1 MALPSIYQ
9 DAALRNVTRCCG
21 GRARFGVGFDVA
33 GAAAP
38 VRVALSLADA
48 RFLADELAGYLALA
62 AGVQSPTSSL
72 MPSAAVSVP
81 SEGENV

>member
-48 RFLADELAGYLALA
+48 RFLADELAGYLAA
-62 AGVQSPTSSL
+62 ATGDQSAMSSL